1 MASLSDV
8 AQRAGVSVSTA
19 SSVLNPGAK
28 PKFVSEAVT
37 ARVRQAASDLGYVT
51 NYHARSM
58 KLRRA
63 NSIGVVL
70 DMPPSHATP
79 RAELGSSYFG
89 TLFGAIAV
97 AARHA
102 GYTTSIIGASDNA
115 RATWRGA
122 NAVQQ
127 RQLDGIILLAILDE
141 SHSDSFYIQPPDIP
155 AVAIEPSVKTP
166 LPAVVWDA
174 AGGVNLVVEHLAA
187 LGHRNILWLG
197 PVPLHG
203 TTPEAQ
209 RELLFMQKMW
219 DMGLKGSSCRYRRE
233 MPRGTT
239 SVGETYLDP
248 ARDALLALLRG
259 RVKQEFTAVACFN
272 DATALGAMAALR
284 SAGLSVPQDVS
295 VIGFDDTEAV
305 MAEPKL
311 TTIRLPLE
319 QMGEAAFGVLREML
333 EQQQGATKMCGKLTT
348 LASELVVRQST
359 APAPRS

>member
-28 PKFVSEAVT
+28 PKFVSDAIT
-37 ARVRQAASDLGYVT
+37 ARVRQAASELGYVT

-63 NSIGVVL
+63 NCIGVVL

-79 RAELGSSYFG
+79 RAEMGSSYFG
-89 TLFGAIAV
+89 TLFGAVAV

-102 GYTTSIIGASDNA
+102 GYTTSIVGASENA
-115 RATWRGA
+115 RATWRGV
-122 NAVQQ
+122 NAVHQ
-127 RQLDGIILLAILDE
+127 RQLDGVVLLAMLDE
-141 SHSDSFYIQPPDIP
+141 SHTDNFYVQPPDIP

-166 LPAVVWDA
+166 LPAITWDM
-174 AGGVNLVVEHLAA
+174 AGGVSLVVEHLAS
-187 LGHRNILWLG
+187 LGHKSILWLG

-219 DMGLKGSSCRYRRE
+219 DMGLKGSSCRYPRE
-233 MPRGTT
+233 VPRGTAT
-239 SVGETYLDP
+239 VGETYLDP
-248 ARDALLALLRG
+248 ARNALAALLRERPRPG
-259 RVKQEFTAVACFN
+259 FTAVACFN
-272 DATALGAMAALR
+272 DVTALGAISALR
-284 SAGLSVPQDVS
+284 SASLCVPGDVS

-305 MAEPKL
+305 YAEPKL
-311 TTIRLPLE
+311 TTVRLPLE
-319 QMGEAAFGVLREML
+319 GMGESAFAMLRKMIEGQ
-333 EQQQGATKMCGKLTT
+333 EGATRRFGTVET

-359 APAPRS
+359 AAPR